1 MRETIT
7 ISQTAW
13 LNLCLI
19 SQGVASNCAAS
30 LPAIVYLTLCHRVLK
45 RGRGGERGGKK
56 AKFQLCFLL
65 EPRLKRDVCPA
76 CQTRAPELLQSD
88 GSPQRFRSAPTAAA
102 TRAQMWMNHICL
114 FHLSQRLPPSLPA
127 SSGSNRVSTA
137 KTHTYSDLIRLEIF
151 TCRTPLFLMV

>member
-1 MRETIT
+1 MAESLLNFPGGREQLRCF
-7 ISQTAW
+7 S
-13 LNLCLI
+13 
-19 SQGVASNCAAS
+19 
-30 LPAIVYLTLCHRVLK
+30 PCHRLSDTLPSSPQA
-45 RGRGGERGGKK
+45 RERGGKK